1 MRQSHMPMLHLLL
14 HLFESQAF
22 RLYLLVQL
30 AALLLEQSPA
40 PKLLV
45 LRHGQTPTSWSP
57 RTLAPPL
64 SALMHRLMLR
74 AHGYAQSQIH

>member
-1 MRQSHMPMLHLLL
+1 MPMLHLLL

-22 RLYLLVQL
+22 RLYFLVLL
-30 AALLLEQSPA
+30 AALLQEQSSA

-57 RTLAPPL
+57 RSLAPPL
-64 SALMHRLMLR
+64 SGLMHRFILR